1 MTAGLPQPE
10 EVPGFEEIPEPVP
23 VQGPRSARTAAA
35 AVVATAV
42 LVIGGA
48 LLYDVIAVRTGHQ
61 ARPWRA
67 KLAHELATRH
77 LDDPWVLTGAG
88 IAVLLGVWLCV
99 LAFTPGMRR
108 WLPLRQEGAVIDRS
122 GVAALITARAEE
134 LPGVDSVAVRV
145 RQNRTRVTVTGAADP
160 AGVQRALRAEL
171 ARIPLAGPNQLDVR
185 AHRPGRHH

>member
-1 MTAGLPQPE
+1 VTAGRPEPE
-10 EVPGFEEIPEPVP
+10 EAAEPAP
-23 VQGPRSARTAAA
+23 VRRPRSARTAPA

-99 LAFTPGMRR
+99 LAFAPGMHR
-108 WLPLRQEGAVIDRS
+108 WLPLRQDGAVIDRT
-122 GVAALITARAEE
+122 GVAALIVARAEE
-134 LPGVDSVAVRV
+134 IPGVESVVVRV
-145 RQNRTRVTVTGAADP
+145 RQNRTQVTVTGAADP
-160 AGVQRALRAEL
+160 AVVQRELRAEL
-171 ARIPLAGPNQLDVR
+171 ARIPLGRPNQLDVR
-185 AHRPGRHH
+185 THGPGRHHR